1 MWTRDCEV
9 CDKDAAVSLSAPCRA
24 AAQTADFIIT
34 STFQE
39 IAGDAGSVGQYE
51 SHTAF
56 TMPVRL
62 PRICSSRVAFAC
74 GLREGGV
81 CAYAISCRRQ

>member
-1 MWTRDCEV
+1 VLR
-9 CDKDAAVSLSAPCRA
+9 

-39 IAGDAGSVGQYE
+39 IAGDAKSVGQYE

-56 TMPVRL
+56 TMPVPSL
-62 PRICSSRVAFAC
+62 ALLLTPGSGGC
-74 GLREGGV
+74 GV
-81 CAYAISCRRQ
+81 CVCSMPY

>member
-1 MWTRDCEV
+1 MQLVGSLCKLCSNV
-9 CDKDAAVSLSAPCRA
+9 YSCAVLRP
-24 AAQTADFIIT
+24 AQTADFIIT

-56 TMPVRL
+56 TMPVPPSL
-62 PRICSSRVAFAC
+62 LSLLTSRCHAMA
-74 GLREGGV
+74 GV
-81 CAYAISCRRQ
+81 M